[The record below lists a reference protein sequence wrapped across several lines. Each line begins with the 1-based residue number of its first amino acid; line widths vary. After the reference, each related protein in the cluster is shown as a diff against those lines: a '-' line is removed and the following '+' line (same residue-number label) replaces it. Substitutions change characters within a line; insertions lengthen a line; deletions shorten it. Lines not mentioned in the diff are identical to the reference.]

1 MGTKVKEVAIKTI
14 ALVLAIVFLL
24 PGHILANTEQQKA
37 DRETKDIERITKYI
51 TIDKNNKAVFY
62 REKAVKDGV
71 SKSALEI
78 GDSFMK
84 YYGDIVDAEN
94 GSSTKKKKKW
104 PIYGRYCGPGHS
116 GPGKPIDRLD
126 AACARHDDCY
136 HRKGYHRCSCDKKL
150 KKELRKI
157 TPKLRGKARR
167 IARAMRVWIAIK
179 TFFKTQKGGWFA
191 CRK

>member
-94 GSSTKKKKKW
+94 GSSTKK
-104 PIYGRYCGPGHS
+104 RRS
-116 GPGKPIDRLD
+116 GLYMVDIAVPDIRGQENPLID
-126 AACARHDDCY
+126 
-136 HRKGYHRCSCDKKL
+136 
-150 KKELRKI
+150 
-157 TPKLRGKARR
+157 
-167 IARAMRVWIAIK
+167 
-179 TFFKTQKGGWFA
+179 
-191 CRK
+191 